1 MVYKA
6 GKGVALAVMLAAGS
20 AVGLVS
26 TQVWSADA
34 SGRMDQLEARVLKLE
49 AASNEQSGMMKHM
62 MEHKQPMSE
71 KNMGGPMGTMPQ
83 PAAPMPPEGGGMG
96 HM

>member
-1 MVYKA
+1 MNYKA
-6 GKGVALAVMLAAGS
+6 SKVVLLAAAS
-20 AVGLVS
+20 AVSLVS

-34 SGRMDQLEARVLKLE
+34 NGRMDQLEARVLKLE
-49 AASNEQSGMMKHM
+49 AASNQQSGMMKHM

-83 PAAPMPPEGGGMG
+83 PAAPMPPADGGMG

>member
-20 AVGLVS
+20 AVSLVS
-26 TQVWSADA
+26 MQVWSADD
-34 SGRMDQLEARVLKLE
+34 SGRIDQLEARVLKLE

-62 MEHKQPMSE
+62 MKDKQPMSE

-83 PAAPMPPEGGGMG
+83 PAAPMPPEGAGMG